1 MRKEQITDKEAFC
14 MAFLFIS
21 GSTLILGVGGD
32 AKNNA
37 WMAGIAGAIMAA
49 PMILVYSR
57 IVSLFPSKD
66 LFEILECVLGCIP
79 GKIVC
84 IIYVWYAFHLG
95 VLVFRNFG
103 EFVST
108 VALPETPMLASIFV
122 LGLVCIYN
130 VKSGVEVISRI
141 SAYFLPVLILI
152 IIVVQLLTLPSLEP
166 KFLKP
171 FLGEGLM
178 PVLKGGFDAFA
189 FPFGETVILMG
200 CFFSLKTKKSP
211 YKIYFSA
218 VFLACTLIVLL
229 TLRNIMILGSTI
241 QFYYFPSHIAV
252 SRISVGEFIQRIEL
266 TVALVF
272 IICVLI
278 KSSVCLL
285 VTCRGISR
293 IFRLQDYRSIVIQ
306 VGLLMVFMS
315 QIIYADSMMM
325 RYWAFNVYPYY
336 AVPFQ
341 VIIPIAVWIT
351 AEIRKKKLVCQNS
364 ASAAQQDS

>member
-21 GSTLILGVGGD
+21 GSTLLLGIGGD
-32 AKNNA
+32 SKNNA
-37 WMAGIAGAIMAA
+37 WLAGIAGAIMAA
-49 PMILVYSR
+49 PMILVYAR
-57 IVSLFPSKD
+57 IVSLFPGKD
-66 LFEILECVLGCIP
+66 LFEILECVFGSIL
-79 GKIVC
+79 GKIVSL
-84 IIYVWYAFHLG
+84 IYIWYAFHLG
-95 VLVFRNFG
+95 ILIFRNFG

-108 VALPETPMLASIFV
+108 AAMPETPMLASMFV

-141 SAYFLPVLILI
+141 GAYFLPVLILI
-152 IIVVQLLTLPSLEP
+152 IFVVQLLSLPSLEP

-178 PVLKGGFDAFA
+178 PVLKDGFDVFT
-189 FPFGETVILMG
+189 FPFGETVLLMG
-200 CFFSLKTKKSP
+200 CFSCLKTKKSP
-211 YKIYFSA
+211 YKVYFSA
-218 VFLACTLIVLL
+218 VFFACILIVLV
-229 TLRNIMILGSTI
+229 TLRNIMTLGNTI
-241 QFYYFPSHIAV
+241 QYFYFPSHTAV

-272 IICVLI
+272 IICVLM

-293 IFRLQDYRSIVIQ
+293 VFHLQDYRSIVFQ
-306 VGLLMVFMS
+306 VGLLMVFMA
-315 QIIYADSMMM
+315 QIIYEDSIMM

-341 VIIPIAVWIT
+341 VILPVAVWIT
-351 AEIRKKKLVCQNS
+351 VEIRKKRLVCQNS
-364 ASAAQQDS
+364 GSAAQQGS